1 MITVRVDGVLLGTQ
15 REMLLELPDVRLVE
29 RLLDAGE
36 GACQETDVLVLSG
49 SERIPSALGHRFPEL
64 KLLVLSLFRGRECL
78 PDLPAGAE
86 LVVLPQSREP
96 LLGDWVWSHLL
107 GMRWHVGHRV
117 PGSLM
122 PRENLH
128 MAGPLVLSGGS
139 ELVNHVAHR
148 ALAWGLAVWSPQ
160 DGGGCLASGVEQVSW
175 REALK
180 GGGTFCLL
188 DERPAPHR
196 DLG

>member
-64 KLLVLSLFRGRECL
+64 KLLVLSRFRGRECL

-96 LLGDWVWSHLL
+96 LLGARVWSHLL
-107 GMRWHVGHRV
+107 FFVRPERFGTPPLWCGCCWKVTWGLWPLCLSAWSPSPRWVYIPGFTRWILILRPFGEGPSHRRRGL
-117 PGSLM
+117 PGSLPITSM
-122 PRENLH
+122 
-128 MAGPLVLSGGS
+128 S
-139 ELVNHVAHR
+139 EA
-148 ALAWGLAVWSPQ
+148 
-160 DGGGCLASGVEQVSW
+160 
-175 REALK
+175 K
-180 GGGTFCLL
+180 T
-188 DERPAPHR
+188 
-196 DLG
+196 